1 MAERDL
7 DRLRSLAAAQ
17 VAGEGPALLARA
29 VEEARR
35 RVHAEL
41 VELAA
46 EALRA
51 EVLQPRGSGPLPA
64 AAPDPAA
71 TPDPEP
77 APGSDDAPDPAAAGT
92 AWYVY
97 CVVAGGFSAPDGEPG
112 IDAGHELQTIEHQG
126 LAAVVSRVPLEE
138 FDEQPLRERLSDM
151 HWLERTVRSHER
163 VVETVARQATAIP
176 MRLCSVYRRAD
187 GVRAML
193 AREGASL
200 RAALDRL
207 AGTSEWGVKGF
218 ALADPTPAAAA
229 APAATTLENASRETE
244 GTAYLQQRLRSRQ
257 RRAETDANRDRACR
271 LVHEA
276 LAALA
281 LESRVNPVQRPELS
295 GRDEPMVLNTAYLVR
310 DADLSAFRSELE
322 RSAREAG
329 AAGLQLELTG
339 PWPPYNFVPDAIAS
353 SR

>member
-17 VAGEGPALLARA
+17 VAGEGPALLAGA

-51 EVLQPRGSGPLPA
+51 EVLQPHGSGPLPA
-64 AAPDPAA
+64 AAADEEGA
-71 TPDPEP
+71 EG
-77 APGSDDAPDPAAAGT
+77 PGDTGT

-97 CVVAGGFSAPDGEPG
+97 CVVGSGFSAPAGEPG
-112 IDAGHELQTIEHQG
+112 IDPGHELQTIEHQG
-126 LAAVVSRVPLEE
+126 LAAVVSRVPLGE

-218 ALADPTPAAAA
+218 ALADLPPAA
-229 APAATTLENASRETE
+229 AATTLENASRETE

-271 LVHEA
+271 LAHEA

-281 LESRVNPVQRPELS
+281 LESRVNPVQRQELS

-310 DADLSAFRSELE
+310 DADLTAFRSELE

-329 AAGLQLELTG
+329 AAGLELELTG
-339 PWPPYNFVPDAIAS
+339 PWPPYNFVPDAIAG